1 MKRISALC
9 LLALAPAIGMA
20 SIIPTSTAVTAT
32 GTGTFKWSYG
42 LSLASDQNVNGGF
55 LPITTTIVPRENA
68 GRGGFLTLYDFE
80 GYVAGSCTSPAGWT
94 CSVQRLGY
102 TPNDVVPID
111 KPLFDNPLFDNI
123 TWAYTTGAAVLSQ
136 PTGVELGLFSAV
148 SMYDQSK
155 RVSFAARGVKSKG
168 VSAGPIADSVG
179 TTLAPMAPGDVP
191 EPGSLALAGLGLLLM
206 VRMRAA
212 AQA

>member
-94 CSVQRLGY
+94 CSVQKLGY
-102 TPNDVVPID
+102 TPDDVAPI
-111 KPLFDNPLFDNI
+111 DNPLFDNRCS
-123 TWAYTTGAAVLSQ
+123 TTS
-136 PTGVELGLFSAV
+136 
-148 SMYDQSK
+148 
-155 RVSFAARGVKSKG
+155 
-168 VSAGPIADSVG
+168 
-179 TTLAPMAPGDVP
+179 
-191 EPGSLALAGLGLLLM
+191 PGSTPPVPPSSASRPVSSWACSLPCRCTTRARASATQ
-206 VRMRAA
+206 RAA
-212 AQA
+212 